1 MPYCGPSGSTQIC
14 RWANVAPGDEVE
26 VEFDMPEGCKARES
40 WMFIRGCL
48 MLTMM
53 TFSGSNKV
61 HVCDMSYHCSRVPKQ
76 DGNEK
81 QGLCKRLTKNSAF
94 ADFFWSIAFG
104 ICA

>member
-1 MPYCGPSGSTQIC
+1 MPYCGPSGSTEIC

-61 HVCDMSYHCSRVPKQ
+61 HVCEVSRIF
-76 DGNEK
+76 
-81 QGLCKRLTKNSAF
+81 SAGF
-94 ADFFWSIAFG
+94 QNKTETRNKVYVNA
-104 ICA
+104 